1 MNKSSYLEI
10 DKTDL
15 IDQTKMKLDKIT
27 ETKNSF
33 YQEINQGKLSSKK
46 VSKYAAAFDYID
58 KIWIVLGATSGGVSI
73 ISFMSVVGAPVGIA
87 NAIFTLILP

>member
-15 IDQTKMKLDKIT
+15 SDQTKMKLDKIT

-33 YQEINQGKLSSKK
+33 YQEINQAKLSSKK

>member
-15 IDQTKMKLDKIT
+15 SDQTKMKLDKIT

-33 YQEINQGKLSSKK
+33 YQEINQGKLSIKK

-58 KIWIVLGATSGGVSI
+58 KI
-73 ISFMSVVGAPVGIA
+73 
-87 NAIFTLILP
+87 

>member
-15 IDQTKMKLDKIT
+15 SDQTKMKLDKIT

-46 VSKYAAAFDYID
+46 VRKYAAAFDYVD